1 MSSLEDFL
9 PEGKS
14 ELVTL
19 LLEHLG
25 QGGVPAE
32 ENSNLQYR
40 VLVRDGRTIVV
51 SRSGKYENE
60 NNILV
65 NTFC

>member
-9 PEGKS
+9 PEGES

-40 VLVRDGRTIVV
+40 VLVRDGRSIG
-51 SRSGKYENE
+51 SGKYENE
-60 NNILV
+60 NKHS
-65 NTFC
+65 C